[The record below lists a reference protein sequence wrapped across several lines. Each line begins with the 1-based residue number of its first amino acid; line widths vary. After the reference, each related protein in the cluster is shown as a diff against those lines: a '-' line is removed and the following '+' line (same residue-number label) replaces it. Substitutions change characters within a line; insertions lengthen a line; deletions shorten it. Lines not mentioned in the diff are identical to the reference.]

1 MSATVPKKIVII
13 GASTGGPG
21 QIEKIIRSLPIL
33 NNTTVIIAQHMSLE
47 FIPSFAKRLQ
57 SLSTN
62 SIIMA
67 KDNDAI
73 ESTKI
78 YLCHGSTSV
87 SMDKDR
93 LLFSIEPSQNHKY
106 NPDINTIFNSL
117 AYYTKNIE
125 ILGVILTGI
134 GDDGVEGCKQL
145 SLRGAKTI
153 TQDSQS
159 AIVDGMPS
167 RARKEIEGI
176 EIGDTLYIKN
186 KIVEFCS

>member
-1 MSATVPKKIVII
+1 LSATVPKKIVII